1 MLLYKQFSF
10 DAAHFLPYV
19 PNGHKCKSVHGHTYY
34 LTVFAEGKI
43 SQKEGWILDYND
55 LKKAVK
61 PVIECV
67 DHTLLNNITGLE
79 NPTTELFSVWLWNKI
94 KPRLPSLVKI
104 ELKETPT
111 AGVIYEGE

>member
-1 MLLYKQFSF
+1 MILYKQFSF

-19 PNGHKCKSVHGHTYY
+19 EDGHKCKSMHGHTYY
-34 LTVFAEGKI
+34 LIIFIEGKI
-43 SQKEGWILDYND
+43 QEKEGWILDYSD

-61 PVIECV
+61 PVIEQV
-67 DHTLLNNITGLE
+67 DHALLNNIPGLE

-94 KPRLPSLVKI
+94 KPCLPSLIKI

-111 AGVIYEGE
+111 TGVIYEGE